1 MNLNDVLEASPAL
14 GDPFED
20 EGISSEEYQLAV
32 TLMESGVFTGNF
44 PPELL
49 SSLFRMVPGAN
60 PAV

>member
-1 MNLNDVLEASPAL
+1 MSLNDFLEVSADLPNPL
-14 GDPFED
+14 ED
-20 EGISSEEYQLAV
+20 ESILEEEFQMAVQL
-32 TLMESGVFTGNF
+32 LESGMFTGNF